1 MTDGNGFVSGGRV
14 GADGRA
20 EACPVDRTEAC
31 PVDRAEVC
39 PEKAGRAGQADGACA
54 DGNGANAPRAV
65 IIGASPT
72 VRGAEMILPGD
83 FVAVCDGGLEFA
95 LDRGIKFQ
103 LLVGDFDSYKGK
115 IPEPGRGVDNDFELI
130 RLPAEKDDTDIGFA
144 AKTLLDRGFRDL
156 LILGGTGGRLDHTL
170 GNLCVAASVAAL
182 GGLCVLAGDL
192 PGESLYVFRDRT
204 VDFEPS
210 GGAFLSIFPW
220 GNEEAVVTA
229 EGFKYPLLHGR
240 IAASTTLGVS
250 NEFAVSPGSRSPKA
264 FVAAES
270 GTVVVVVNRE
280 A

>member
-1 MTDGNGFVSGGRV
+1 M
-14 GADGRA
+14 
-20 EACPVDRTEAC
+20 
-31 PVDRAEVC
+31 
-39 PEKAGRAGQADGACA
+39 
-54 DGNGANAPRAV
+54 
-65 IIGASPT
+65 
-72 VRGAEMILPGD
+72 
-83 FVAVCDGGLEFA
+83 
-95 LDRGIKFQ
+95 
-103 LLVGDFDSYKGK
+103 
-115 IPEPGRGVDNDFELI
+115 
-130 RLPAEKDDTDIGFA
+130 
-144 AKTLLDRGFRDL
+144 
-156 LILGGTGGRLDHTL
+156 GGTGGRLDHTL

-192 PGESLYVFRDRT
+192 PGETLYVFRDRT

-250 NEFAVSPGSRSPKA
+250 NEFAVSPGPGSTSPKA
-264 FVAAES
+264 SVTAES